1 MLNGLLSG
9 ILWALDTTILGIA
22 LAMAPFAS
30 TEKAIF
36 LAPFISTFLHDFFSS
51 IWMSIYMCFKG
62 QFLTT
67 LKKAK
72 TRSGCFIILAALL
85 GGPIGMTGYVLAIK
99 YVGPSYTA
107 IISSLYPAIG
117 ALFSYI
123 FLKEKMKPIS
133 IFGLTLSI
141 FGIITLGYAPG
152 GHAENFLLGFIF
164 ALMCVVGWASEAVI
178 CAYGMSDDEVSPEQS
193 LQLRQLTSAVTY
205 SFILIPLLKGIST
218 TLTISVTWA
227 SAVIILTALFG
238 TASYVCYYKA
248 IHKLGATKAMS
259 LNITY
264 SAWAILFGVILLG
277 QPLSL
282 KSIFCAIVI
291 MIGSILAAGDIKELI
306 SKIPLQNN

>member
-9 ILWALDTTILGIA
+9 ILWGLDTTILGIS
-22 LAMAPFAS
+22 LAMTPFAS
-30 TEKAIF
+30 TEQAIF

-51 IWMSIYMCFKG
+51 IWLSIYMCFKG
-62 QFLTT
+62 QLLPT

-72 TRSGCFIILAALL
+72 TRSGRFIMLAALL
-85 GGPIGMTGYVLAIK
+85 GGPVGMTGYVLAIK
-99 YVGPSYTA
+99 YIGPSYTA

-117 ALFSYI
+117 GLLAYI
-123 FLKEKMKPIS
+123 FLKEKMKPLS

-141 FGIITLGYAPG
+141 FGIITLGYTPG
-152 GHAENFLLGFIF
+152 GYAENFFLGFIF

-193 LQLRQLTSAVTY
+193 LQLRQLTSAVIY
-205 SFILIPLLKGIST
+205 GFILIPLLKGIST
-218 TLTISVTWA
+218 TLTISITWA
-227 SAVIILTALFG
+227 SAVILITALFG

-248 IHKLGATKAMS
+248 IHNIGATKAMS

-277 QPLSL
+277 QPLSF
-282 KSIFCAIVI
+282 KSVICAVI
-291 MIGSILAAGDIKELI
+291 IMLGSVLATGDIKELI
-306 SKIPLQNN
+306 SKVPQNN